1 MVPCVHFDWHCHL
14 FLCPSMEQVGV
25 IRLSSERI
33 CATGMI
39 EMICFV
45 VVILLFWMSA
55 KQRKEADWFSL
66 TLYTFMCMLCT
77 HAQIHMHTHAL
88 THTHTHTHTPPHTHM
103 HARTYACTHTH
114 MHAHTLTLYF
124 SVSHTHTHTH
134 YLSLSLSLSPV
145 SYTHLTLPTMPDV

>member
-1 MVPCVHFDWHCHL
+1 MVPCLHFYWHCHL

-88 THTHTHTHTPPHTHM
+88 TCTHTHTHTHTHACTHLCMHTH
-103 HARTYACTHTH
+103 TCTHTH
-114 MHAHTLTLYF
+114 SLFISLC
-124 SVSHTHTHTH
+124 HTHTHTH
-134 YLSLSLSLSPV
+134 TISLSFYFSLLSQSPPPQ
-145 SYTHLTLPTMPDV
+145 LILA